1 LPREKVVVVIP
12 AKNEEEAI
20 AQTIVRLRNALP
32 DCNLSTV
39 VVDGNSVDKT
49 VEQSKATGA
58 IVVAQDGAGY
68 GDALFKGF
76 LFGVEELSADVFLT
90 LDADGTYE
98 PDDTPKLIDPILARE
113 VDFTIGERVPET
125 GALTGIRK
133 YGNYMIS
140 WLTRVLLGLEVR
152 DTQSGMMAFRSQ
164 LIQELDLNVR
174 GWGINTEMLKRA
186 KDMGMVIKEVPVRYH
201 KRIGRSKLNPLHAAI
216 VDIAVALR
224 MMRDTEPLLFFAGFG
239 TVLLIVGFAIG
250 LQVILDWI
258 RTGLVTNMARVVL
271 STLVIVVGVQLV
283 SLGLVAEM
291 IRKLFQPK
299 SVRGLRKH
307 RVL

>member
-1 LPREKVVVVIP
+1 MLGKKVVVVIP
-12 AKNEEEAI
+12 ARNEGEAI
-20 AQTIVRLRNALP
+20 AQTIVRLRNALSGY
-32 DCNLSTV
+32 DLSTV

-49 VEQSKATGA
+49 VERSKAAGA
-58 IVVAQDGAGY
+58 IAVGQDGRGY

-76 LFGVEELSADVFLT
+76 LFGMEELSADVFLT
-90 LDADGTYE
+90 MDADGTYE
-98 PDDTPKLIDPILARE
+98 PDDAPKLVDPILARE
-113 VDFTIGERVPET
+113 ADFTIGERVPEA

-133 YGNYMIS
+133 YGNYMVS
-140 WLTRVLLGLEVR
+140 WVTRMILGLGVR
-152 DTQSGMMAFRSQ
+152 DTQSGMMGFRSE
-164 LIQELDLNVR
+164 LIQEQDLDVK

-201 KRIGRSKLNPLHAAI
+201 KRIGHSKLNPLHAAV

-239 TVLLIVGFAIG
+239 CVMLLVGFAIG
-250 LQVILDWI
+250 LEVLIDWI
-258 RTGLVTNMARVVL
+258 RTGLVTNMARVVF

-291 IRKLFQPK
+291 VSKLLRPK
-299 SVRGLRKH
+299 STRGLRKY